1 MKPTALFTIDHEK
14 CSRDGLCVADCPAGI
29 IAMTE
34 RGPVPVAGAKQMCIN
49 CGHCVAV
56 CPHGALALATMP
68 LEQCPA
74 LPDGWHLEPGRMEQ
88 LLKGRRS
95 VRSYRQEPVPRE
107 VLARVIDMARYA
119 PTAGNAQA
127 LHWTV
132 IHDASEVRRS
142 AEAVID
148 WLREA
153 SQTPPMA
160 WAGTLVTDWDR
171 GMDPVCRSAPHL
183 ILVHAPAEPAQ
194 MAVANGAIA
203 LTFAELAAVSYGLGT
218 CWAGFVMMAAD
229 RSEAVAA
236 ALRLPAGHKLLG
248 GMMIGY
254 PKVNYHR
261 IPLRD
266 EAKLAWR

>member
-14 CSRDGLCVADCPAGI
+14 CTRDGLCAADCPAEI
-29 IAMTE
+29 IAMTAD
-34 RGPVPVAGAKQMCIN
+34 GPEPVAGARQMCIH

-56 CPHGALALATMP
+56 CPHGALELATMP
-68 LEQCPA
+68 LERC
-74 LPDGWHLEPGRMEQ
+74 LPLRDGWHLEPERMEP

-119 PTAGNAQA
+119 PTAGNSQA

-132 IHDASEVRRS
+132 IHDANEVRRC
-142 AEAVID
+142 AAAVID
-148 WLREA
+148 WLRQE
-153 SQTPPMA
+153 SQTPSMA
-160 WAGTLVTDWDR
+160 WARTLVTDWDE

-183 ILVHAPAEPAQ
+183 ILVHAPAEGGQ
-194 MAVANGAIA
+194 MAVADGAIA

-218 CWAGFVMMAAD
+218 CWAGFVMMAAA
-229 RSEAVAA
+229 RSEMVSA

-254 PKVNYHR
+254 PKVKYHR
-261 IPLRD
+261 IPLRN
-266 EAKLAWR
+266 EPKLAWR

>member
-1 MKPTALFTIDHEK
+1 MKQAALFTIDHEK
-14 CSRDGLCVADCPAGI
+14 CSRDGLCAADCPVGLI
-29 IAMTE
+29 TMTE
-34 RGPVPVAGAKQMCIN
+34 GGPKPVAGAKAMCIN
-49 CGHCVAV
+49 CGHCAAV

-68 LEQCPA
+68 LEQCPP
-74 LPDGWHLEPGRMEQ
+74 LRDGWHLEPERMEQ

-95 VRSYRQEPVPRE
+95 VRSYRREPVSRE
-107 VLARVIDMARYA
+107 VLAKVIDMARYA

-132 IHDASEVRRS
+132 IHDANEVRRC
-142 AEAVID
+142 AAAVID
-148 WLREA
+148 WLRQA

-160 WAGTLVTDWDR
+160 WAQALVTAWDG

-183 ILVHAPAEPAQ
+183 ILVHAPGEQAQ
-194 MAVANGAIA
+194 MAVADGAIA
-203 LTFAELAAVSYGLGT
+203 LTFAELAAVSYRLGT
-218 CWAGFVMMAAD
+218 CWAGFVMMAAA
-229 RSEAVAA
+229 RSQAMFA

-254 PKVNYHR
+254 PKVKYHR

-266 EAKLAWR
+266 KPKLTWR